1 MSKRPITEKQ
11 VHRVRKMVRQ
21 TPPALIDLVQWL
33 QAHGHADNAGQARAI
48 IAAGRVQSESHPL
61 GREEIE
67 EHKGLGL
74 PGHGAQR
81 YFGNP
86 RVPASL
92 RDTIVVRRT
101 GKS

>member
-11 VHRVRKMVRQ
+11 VRRIRKMMRQ
-21 TPPALIDLVQWL
+21 TPPAQIDLVQWL
-33 QAHGHADNAGQARAI
+33 ISHGHADNAGQARAI

-67 EHKGLGL
+67 EHRGMGVPGLGS
-74 PGHGAQR
+74 QR

-86 RVPASL
+86 RIPANL
-92 RDTIVVRRT
+92 RDTIVVRRPR
-101 GKS
+101 KS

>member
-1 MSKRPITEKQ
+1 MSKRPITQKK
-11 VHRVRKMVRQ
+11 VNRIRKMLRQ
-21 TPPALIDLVQWL
+21 TPPAQIDLVQWL
-33 QAHGHADNAGQARAI
+33 QAHGHADSAGQARQL
-48 IAAGRVQSESHPL
+48 IASGRVQSESHPL

-86 RVPASL
+86 RVAASL
-92 RDTIVVRRT
+92 RDSIVVRRA